1 MSSTAEKTLRLFG
14 MIVSAKVRLWCCIGV
29 AVLLLILPGIVMLP
43 TILATTTMTSA
54 CAIVGS
60 NGSGLTVMTFNLLG
74 AGLGAGKVPKA
85 SRGDLAWSRRGP
97 VAAQWIKAH
106 APGIVGFQEN
116 RIDPKTGRR
125 QTATI
130 ADALPGYSWVPGI
143 RPAQPIAYQAQLGI
157 SVADAGTMQISW
169 AGRYGATSHR
179 YATWAMFSTASGK
192 FLFVNVHS
200 QYKQTKTAAKVRSK
214 GWDVLLSGIAT
225 LNPDKAPVI
234 VLGDLNANVDETRT
248 LYRDHLTKFAAA
260 GFIEA
265 GRNAPRTTSA
275 VSGLASYN
283 GFGAKV
289 KGKWRYKAV
298 KTSGYRIDQVWISRS
313 ISPLSAQVS
322 TGPAPLQRRQVAG
335 RSTYFYPGLLP
346 SDHNP
351 FVAQLAVGSLGAG
364 DSSASTNGNAGAA
377 DTNTSVAGWK
387 GVQLANAQK
396 VVAAADHLGLDDW
409 TAAVGI
415 MTAMGESSL
424 INVDHGDAAR
434 ADTIGLFQ
442 TGPEWGPYAK
452 RMDPYGA
459 ALLFFDRLLD
469 VPGYHQLAPTLA
481 AHRAQRNADP
491 YHYSKFW
498 DAAREVLAWVRQN
511 PALAGLGD
519 GQECNTDGDT
529 IASPIGSC
537 PASGSPAEGGLLA
550 TAVHGLRCVK
560 EAFPWLTSIGGRR
573 SSSSSTCSFSD
584 HCKGLATDF
593 MIAKWSSPAGN
604 GRGWQVA
611 KWVQAHAAE
620 LRVTYIIWDARVWRA
635 HSPGKGWAPYTHPYG
650 NSSPTLAHRDHV
662 HVSYAP
668 PG

>member
-1 MSSTAEKTLRLFG
+1 MASAAEKTVRLFG
-14 MIVSAKVRLWCCIGV
+14 LIVSAKARLWFCVGV

-74 AGLGAGKVPKA
+74 AGLGAGKVPKS
-85 SRGDLAWSRRGP
+85 SRGDLAWARRGP
-97 VAAQWIKAH
+97 VAAQWVKTH
-106 APGIVGFQEN
+106 APAIVGFQEN
-116 RIDPKTGRR
+116 RVDPKTGRR

-130 ADALPGYSWVPGI
+130 ADALPGYTWVPGI

-157 SVADAGTMQISW
+157 SVADAGTIQISR

-179 YATWAMFSTASGK
+179 YATWARFSSASGT

-200 QYKQTKTAAKVRSK
+200 QYKQTKAAAKARSR
-214 GWDVLLSGIAT
+214 GWVALLSAIAK
-225 LNPDKAPVI
+225 LNPDKGPVI
-234 VLGDLNANVDETRT
+234 VVGDLNASIDESRK

-265 GRNAPRTTSA
+265 GRNAPRTSSA
-275 VSGLASYN
+275 VTGLASYN

-289 KGKWRYKAV
+289 KGKFRYKAV
-298 KTSGYRIDQVWISRS
+298 KTSGYRIDQVWISRN

-322 TGPAPLQRRQVAG
+322 TGPAALERRQVAG
-335 RSTYFYPGLLP
+335 RSTYFYPGILP

-351 FVAQLAVGSLGAG
+351 FVAQLAIGSLGAA
-364 DSSASTNGNAGAA
+364 SSAA
-377 DTNTSVAGWK
+377 DTSAATDTNTVVAGYK

-396 VVAAADHLGLDDW
+396 VVQAADKLGLDDW

-424 INVDHGDAAR
+424 INVDHGDATR

-442 TGPEWGPYAK
+442 TGPEWGPYPQ

-459 ALLFFDRLLD
+459 ALLFYDRLQD
-469 VPGYHQLAPTLA
+469 VAGYHQLAPTLA
-481 AHRAQRNADP
+481 AHKAQRNADP
-491 YHYSKFW
+491 YHYAKYW
-498 DAAREVLAWVRQN
+498 DPAREVLAWVRQN
-511 PALAGLGD
+511 PSLAGLGD
-519 GQECNTDGDT
+519 GQECNNDGDT
-529 IASPIGSC
+529 IAGPIGAC
-537 PASGSPAEGGLLA
+537 PASGSPAEGGLLS
-550 TAVHGLRCVK
+550 TAVYGLRCTK

-573 SSSSSTCSFSD
+573 DGSSSTCSFSD

-593 MIAKWSSPAGN
+593 MIAKWSTPAGN

-620 LRVTYIIWDARVWRA
+620 LHVTYIIWDAKVWRA

-650 NSSPTLAHRDHV
+650 NASPTLAHRDHV